1 VTETLARAPHPDRA
15 SPDRRPSTVWTAF
28 LAAGAAAL
36 AGLAVTGALV
46 LLGWCLSP
54 SGASAGSAVRL
65 AAQAWLLGHHGRL
78 LLALGDVGL
87 APLGL
92 TLLPAVL
99 LYRAGGSVAR
109 ALSFDQPEYARIST
123 AVKAVLALAST
134 YAVLVVLVTG
144 LASTDA
150 VQVEPLSTMAGAF
163 VLALAAGSVGLLRG
177 SPLADRLLDLLP
189 AGARAA
195 LPAAVAATAALVAAG
210 ALLAALSVL
219 GHRGQV
225 GTLAH
230 ALAPGIVGTVGL
242 VLLGVLC
249 VPNAAIWAAGYA
261 TGPGFAVGTGT
272 SVSAFGVTLG
282 PVPAFPLL
290 GALPGAPTPPS
301 AARLAFVLP
310 LVAGML
316 AGMLIARRDPQAPPR
331 VAAGWATV
339 AGLLAG
345 FAFAVLA
352 ALSGGPLGS
361 GRMAALGPSPW
372 QVGLAAAVE
381 LAAIAAPVA
390 AVAAWYAQRDG
401 VPDVDAVPDGGGGD
415 APGSAD

>member
-1 VTETLARAPHPDRA
+1 MTETLSRAPGPDL
-15 SPDRRPSTVWTAF
+15 SPARRPSTVWAAF

-78 LLALGDVGL
+78 LLPLGDVGF

-92 TLLPAVL
+92 TLLPAAL

-109 ALSFDQPEYARIST
+109 TLSFDEGARIST
-123 AVKAVLALAST
+123 AVKAVLALAGT

-144 LASTDA
+144 VASTDA
-150 VQVEPLSTMAGAF
+150 VQVEPVSTLVGAF
-163 VLALAAGSVGLLRG
+163 VLAVAAGSIGLLRG
-177 SPLADRLLDLLP
+177 GPLAERLLDLLP
-189 AGARAA
+189 VGARAA
-195 LPAAVAATAALVAAG
+195 LPAAVVATAALVAGG
-210 ALLAALSVL
+210 ALVAGMSLLAHHA
-219 GHRGQV
+219 QV
-225 GTLAH
+225 GTLARTV
-230 ALAPGIVGTVGL
+230 APSVVGTVSL
-242 VLLGVLC
+242 LLLGVLC
-249 VPNAAIWAAGYA
+249 VPNAAVWATGYA
-261 TGPGFAVGTGT
+261 VGPGFAVGAGT
-272 SVSAFGVTLG
+272 SVSAFGVSLG

-290 GALPGAPTPPS
+290 GALPGAAVPPT
-301 AARLAFVLP
+301 AARLVVILP
-310 LVAGML
+310 LAAGVL
-316 AGMLIARRDPQAPPR
+316 AGLVVARRDREAPPK

-339 AGLLAG
+339 AGLAAGLAI
-345 FAFAVLA
+345 AVLA

-381 LAAIAAPVA
+381 LAVLAAPVA
-390 AVAAWYAQRDG
+390 ALSAWNARR
-401 VPDVDAVPDGGGGD
+401 GG
-415 APGSAD
+415 ADPAG